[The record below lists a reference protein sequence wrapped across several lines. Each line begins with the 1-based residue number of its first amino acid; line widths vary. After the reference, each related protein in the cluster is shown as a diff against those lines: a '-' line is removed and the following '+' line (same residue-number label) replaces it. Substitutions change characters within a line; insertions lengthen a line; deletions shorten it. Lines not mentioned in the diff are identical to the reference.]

1 MQNTQ
6 SQAEAAQ
13 AHGPK
18 TMLKGW
24 KILNLGGLAVGRTR
38 MRSLK

>member
-24 KILNLGGLAVGRTR
+24 KILNLGGLIIKGTV
-38 MRSLK
+38 

>member
-1 MQNTQ
+1 QNTQ

-24 KILNLGGLAVGRTR
+24 KILNLGGLGSDPGVTP
-38 MRSLK
+38 LV